1 MNVRTIAIVA
11 SVIAVMVSIVLIV
24 RRRAGDD

>member
-1 MNVRTIAIVA
+1 MNARMIAIVA
-11 SVIAVMVSIVLIV
+11 FVIAVIVSIVLV